1 MNKASLLGAALAAAT
16 LPSAAMAVTPIDG
29 NFTVSDLYNPS
40 NSDNGLAIAVN
51 PPNGHFTIADID
63 SPATINLFN
72 ISTPEGSIE
81 GDDLNP
87 HTIKV
92 DFSFLNPAGATGSGV
107 TGSTVGEKSLLGFY
121 QDGKV
126 TWDGPTVFDFGNG
139 GQFSVSLSDAIFN
152 SGAFW
157 GLGNKGAKIKA
168 TFALISPSA
177 VPEAGTWAMM
187 ILGIGFVGVALR
199 RRQQPNVTYA

>member
-1 MNKASLLGAALAAAT
+1 MNRAYLLGAALAAAT

-29 NFTVSDLYNPS
+29 TFSVTDLYNPA

-51 PPNGHFTIADID
+51 PSNGHFTLADID
-63 SPATINLFN
+63 TPVTVDLFK
-72 ISTPEGSIE
+72 ISTPEGSIQ

-107 TGSTVGEKSLLGFY
+107 TGSTVGESILWGLF

-126 TWDGPTVFDFGNG
+126 TWDGPAVFDFGNG
-139 GQFSVSLSDAIFN
+139 GKFSVSLSDAVFN
-152 SGAFW
+152 KGLF
-157 GLGNKGAKIKA
+157 GLGRKGATISG

-177 VPEAGTWAMM
+177 VPEVGTWVMM
-187 ILGIGFVGVALR
+187 ILGIGFVGAALR
-199 RRQQPNVTYA
+199 RRQQINVTYA